1 MVMILGL
8 SLYHSHCKRTE
19 KAKGG
24 MISNYNLLYK
34 LLIVL
39 QLYIK
44 DFEANS
50 SLVLVLYSVLWN
62 ELG

>member
-1 MVMILGL
+1 
-8 SLYHSHCKRTE
+8 
-19 KAKGG
+19 

-39 QLYIK
+39 QLYVE